1 MPKLVRLTTENNDG
15 IFDCDFNEDFI
26 LEPQSSVALHSFT
39 TQFPFTE
46 ITIDS
51 TNNEIKYTV
60 DGTPFEKIVVLEQAT
75 YNNANIQS
83 LFQSTTTLFNESMG
97 SSTNEIHKQF
107 FCALNGGRVIFKV
120 ATARSGYSYVGPI
133 INIRASRSKNVVENT
148 SPSSPSTFQRSGGTI
163 TTDDSFLYWLAPVS
177 KGSSFLRTQ
186 FLSDPTPGD
195 GGFVCGYLYNSP
207 TSNTTVIDATNIA
220 FGIRFVR
227 ATDPYKY
234 IVNGVSTVAPG
245 IFPEVNDTISIDI
258 AEGVLKLNI
267 RRAAGAVVTLHTN
280 TYNHITNLFP
290 VTIFVGDTILGRT
303 LFGVDPFYLD
313 STDLTDTEE
322 EEELGGLEFKRAVTN
337 NYLQFLSPSLAS
349 TLGFDN
355 ARIPRTGFTRAINVD
370 YQARNRFILRDVSES
385 YIIELLNINLD
396 SMDAQSK
403 QRRNFLAVVP
413 QVSQIR
419 EHVVYVTPTLI
430 FLDLN
435 NQYRQNY
442 RQIRARILKDDLT
455 PVITYGASQMT
466 LIVQN
471 GRL

>member
-15 IFDCDFNEDFI
+15 IFDCDFNEDFV
-26 LEPQSSVALHSFT
+26 LEPQSTIALHSFT

-46 ITIDS
+46 ITINS

-60 DGTPFEKIVVLEQAT
+60 DGLAFEKIVVLEEAT

-83 LFQSTTTLFNESMG
+83 LFESTTTIFNKSMG

-107 FCALNGGRVIFKV
+107 FCGLNGGRVIFRVKS
-120 ATARSGYSYVGPI
+120 APAGSSYVGD
-133 INIRASRSKNVVENT
+133 RTEVRYSRSKNVVETT
-148 SPSSPSTFQRSGGTI
+148 SPFTYQRNGGTI
-163 TTDDSFLYWLAPVS
+163 TTDDSFLYWIVPVS
-177 KGSSFLRTQ
+177 KGSSYLRTKY
-186 FLSDPTPGD
+186 LSDPTPLAG

-220 FGIRFVR
+220 YGIRFVR
-227 ATDPYKY
+227 ATDPYRY
-234 IVNGVSTVAPG
+234 IIDGVTTVATG
-245 IFPEVNDTISIDI
+245 ILPQVDDTISIDI
-258 AEGVLKLNI
+258 AEGVLQLNI
-267 RRAAGAVVTLHTN
+267 RRAAGTVVTLHTT

-290 VTIFVGDTILGRT
+290 VTIFVGDTILGPT
-303 LFGVDPFYLD
+303 SFGYDPFY
-313 STDLTDTEE
+313 STPSEE
-322 EEELGGLEFKRAVTN
+322 EEELGAVAFRRAKTD
-337 NYLQFLSPSLAS
+337 NYLEFLSPSLAS
-349 TLGFDN
+349 ILGFDN
-355 ARIPRTGFTRAINVD
+355 ARIPTTGFIKGISVD
-370 YQARNRFILRDVSES
+370 YQGRNRFGLRDVSET

-396 SMDAQSK
+396 SMDAASK

-419 EHVVYVTPTLI
+419 EHVVYVSPTLI

-455 PVITYGASQMT
+455 PVITYGLSQMT
-466 LIVQN
+466 LIIQN